1 MQAISVYTGF
11 YDETSCRYRRA
22 GTGDGSCRTGYD
34 DDQGYGERRSAA
46 RYISAKT
53 ARGGSPRLV
62 GRRAS
67 RRSRRSMALRF
78 VVDTSVIKRLA
89 HPAVRRVVEPLAAAG
104 ELARAR
110 ITDLEV
116 GYSARN
122 ELEWDRLVAALAAFE
137 LVEST
142 ASHHRRA
149 LQVQRLLAQRSQR
162 GRKIPDLLIAAA
174 GEDRGLAVL
183 HYDADFDLIAAV
195 TGQPCQWVVPGGSI
209 D

>member
-1 MQAISVYTGF
+1 
-11 YDETSCRYRRA
+11 
-22 GTGDGSCRTGYD
+22 
-34 DDQGYGERRSAA
+34 
-46 RYISAKT
+46 
-53 ARGGSPRLV
+53 
-62 GRRAS
+62 
-67 RRSRRSMALRF
+67 MALTHLI
-78 VVDTSVIKRLA
+78 DTSVIKRLGW
-89 HPAVRRVVEPLAAAG
+89 PAVRQVVEPLAAAG

-122 ELEWDRLVAALAAFE
+122 ELEWDRLAAALGAFD

-174 GEDRGLAVL
+174 GEERGLTVL
-183 HYDADFDLIAAV
+183 HYDADFDLISAV
-195 TGQPCQWVVPGGSI
+195 TGQPCQWVVPAGTA